1 MRFKTYSKYWLKT
14 SALTLQSL
22 LATRLSSFLFLAGK
36 FVRFFFFLAF
46 LFVLKD
52 RLGTIA
58 GYSLDQVIIFFL
70 VYNLFDLFGQFFYRG
85 IYWFR
90 EEIVSGSFDFTLAK
104 PLNPLFQILT
114 AHTDFL
120 DLPLLLVVIVALGW
134 RLNSVSAPDLVSFA
148 FLSLAAVIIVT
159 AIHIAVA
166 AVGVI
171 TTEVDHTIWIF
182 RDLASMGRVPIDIY
196 VESVRA
202 FLTFVVPIALV
213 FTFPAKALLGFLT
226 PVTIAGVLAA
236 SVFIWWL
243 SLKFWHYALT
253 QYSSASS

>member
-120 DLPLLLVVIVALGW
+120 DLPLLL
-134 RLNSVSAPDLVSFA
+134 
-148 FLSLAAVIIVT
+148 AAVIIVT